1 MEYLP
6 EGYSYEV
13 VTDSDSNCQMIRIKE
28 VQYLLDSAKLRAGVG
43 QPLDRDG

>member
-13 VTDSDSNCQMIRIKE
+13 VSDSDSNCRMVRIKE
-28 VQYLLDSAKLRAGVG
+28 VSSVDSAKVRAHVAVINNNK
-43 QPLDRDG
+43 